1 MYTTMHT
8 RPRLRFVEQ
17 PGTEDGT
24 PGVVEGF
31 TPEQQ
36 AKIAAIA
43 AENKARGERAAK
55 AAAEQALA
63 DKLGGRTL
71 DDLLAAADAV
81 QAAEDAKKSEAEKA
95 LEAAL
100 AAKAEAE
107 TIRSQAARELHDAR
121 VRSALLGAG
130 VTEAGLSAVT
140 VPGVTVESTPEEIT
154 AAVTAL
160 KTALPGLFTAK
171 VAPGADPGK
180 PGNQAPG
187 EPVGA
192 GGLAE
197 FERRYPKTA

>member
-1 MYTTMHT
+1 MRTTMHT

-107 TIRSQAARELHDAR
+107 TIKAQAAQIGRAH
-121 VRSALLGAG
+121 V
-130 VTEAGLSAVT
+130 
-140 VPGVTVESTPEEIT
+140 
-154 AAVTAL
+154 
-160 KTALPGLFTAK
+160 
-171 VAPGADPGK
+171 
-180 PGNQAPG
+180 
-187 EPVGA
+187 
-192 GGLAE
+192 
-197 FERRYPKTA
+197 

>member
-1 MYTTMHT
+1 MRTTMHT
-8 RPRLRFVEQ
+8 RPRLRFL
-17 PGTEDGT
+17 EDPTPPEGT

-36 AKIAAIA
+36 AKIASIA

-63 DKLGGRTL
+63 DKLGGRSL
-71 DDLLAAADAV
+71 EDLLAVADAA
-81 QAAEDAKKSEAEKA
+81 QAAENAKKTEAERA
-95 LEAAL
+95 LEAAN

-121 VRSALLGAG
+121 VRSALLTAG
-130 VTEAGLSAVT
+130 VPEAGLTAVT
-140 VPGVTVESTPEEIT
+140 VPGVTVESTVEDIK
-154 AAVTAL
+154 AAVETL

-171 VAPGADPGK
+171 VTPPADPGK
-180 PGNQAPG
+180 PGTPPPG